1 MKTEDIYRCLLDH
14 CADGVVI
21 SDSNGT
27 ILACNQAIA
36 KLVGKDKNSL
46 LGAPLI
52 TIIDVD
58 REGQSQEGLPGKS
71 DGNAAAAPG
80 AVASA
85 SGRGAEA
92 SALQAGHSPETALL
106 LEPLKNQSKHQND
119 NHTRMAPVFGK
130 SGVEQVMPI
139 THVAIA
145 TEESGKKKAGAGGY
159 LTIVYIMQA
168 SSVQQAQT
176 DFVSTVSHELR
187 TPLTSIKGFADTILR
202 AGDRLDVSQQRRY
215 VGIIK
220 DQADRLTRLVED
232 LLAVSRL
239 ESKRLQL
246 TIRAIDLQ
254 EAVERVHRNLA
265 EKAANHRLHIDIP
278 PGLPP
283 VWADAD
289 RLEQILTNLIDNAI
303 KYSPARTT
311 VSVVAKTIQL
321 EGQTNGE
328 LVEFSVTDQGAGI
341 PEEHIPKI
349 FTKFSRLDN
358 PLVRQTEG
366 TGLGLYITRS
376 LVLALGG
383 EITVTSKPGSTTFTV
398 RLPSATYEQQA
409 QRGRDKP

>member
-1 MKTEDIYRCLLDH
+1 MLLKTEDIYRCLLDE
-14 CADGVVI
+14 CADGIII
-21 SDSNGT
+21 SDSKGLIVDLNP
-27 ILACNQAIA
+27 AMA
-36 KLVGKDKNSL
+36 KLVGKD
-46 LGAPLI
+46 
-52 TIIDVD
+52 
-58 REGQSQEGLPGKS
+58 
-71 DGNAAAAPG
+71 AAQ
-80 AVASA
+80 
-85 SGRGAEA
+85 
-92 SALQAGHSPETALL
+92 LAG
-106 LEPLKNQSKHQND
+106 EPLKSIIDFDRDFQDPSGNGQSRVQGESPKMVPSKAAP
-119 NHTRMAPVFGK
+119 RMAAIISK
-130 SGVEQVMPI
+130 SGSELVMPVSQI
-139 THVAIA
+139 SIQGPHEKTA
-145 TEESGKKKAGAGGY
+145 KKKSPAQGY
-159 LTIVYIMQA
+159 LTIVYILQA
-168 SSVQQAQT
+168 HSVQQAQT

-265 EKAANHRLHIDIP
+265 EKAVNHRVVIDVP
-278 PGLPP
+278 AGLPP

-303 KYSPARTT
+303 KYSQAHTT
-311 VSVVAKTIQL
+311 VSFVAKTIVVDGVD
-321 EGQTNGE
+321 GQNPSE
-328 LVEFSVTDQGAGI
+328 MVEFQVADEGVGI
-341 PEEHIPKI
+341 PEDALPKI
-349 FTKFSRLDN
+349 FHKFSRLDN

-383 EITVTSKPGSTTFTV
+383 EIQVASRPGRTTFTV
-398 RLPSATYEQQA
+398 KLPAATYEEQA
-409 QRGRDKP
+409 QRGRDA